1 MNEAEQNANNK
12 EYMVYKIKQW
22 LAMENKIGELS
33 RQLKELRNAKK
44 ELNVDLMEIMKTN
57 EIDCF
62 DCNSGKISYTRTNV
76 KKSINKKYLA
86 NVLQQFYGDQH
97 TKEAEDVCNFILDNR
112 EITVRENIKLKKN
125 K

>member
-1 MNEAEQNANNK
+1 
-12 EYMVYKIKQW
+12 MVYKIKQW

-97 TKEAEDVCNFILDNR
+97 TKEAADVCNFILDNR